1 MSGHI
6 SGVATRIMKH
16 APLAIYLH
24 CASHRLNLVLND
36 SSKLTE
42 IRHMFDIVSAT
53 INYINDSSGR
63 RNVFDAQFISY
74 CSTRFVERHDA
85 IIRFCSNIS
94 SIVLGLE
101 RIISDNHF
109 NFKSRAQALSHL
121 NSIKNS
127 SFLISLACVG
137 KVMSITIILS
147 KMLQTVNLNYV
158 ECMQLIE
165 STIETLAV
173 LREDSQQ

>member
-1 MSGHI
+1 
-6 SGVATRIMKH
+6 MKH